1 VIDNQTVQNLITSW
15 WFDYDQGNFDVWPK
29 YFTGDAHFSCRTD
42 SGTAPYEELL
52 RADVHGRDRVIAWQ
66 IGHRRGGPYPLR
78 HNGTNV
84 HVCSA
89 GMRES
94 TFRSYIFVTQILDH
108 SVSNV
113 SSGLCLGRVR
123 LEDRE
128 AKIAELRIVLDYTD
142 SEVFGMAPRQQPT

>member
-1 VIDNQTVQNLITSW
+1 MIDNQTVQNLITSW

-84 HVCSA
+84 HVCAA
-89 GMRES
+89 GMTES

-108 SVSNV
+108 GVSNV

-123 LEDRE
+123 LEDGE